1 MRTSLLAAGAS
12 ALLFACGAASSSAET
27 APSPSATP
35 AATASCDA
43 PRASS
48 SSELVVK
55 NGVGDLHG
63 TLLVPSGCG
72 KLAVALLVAGSG
84 PTDRDGNQTGKGA
97 GELALLAEGLATHG
111 IASLRFDKAGI
122 GASAAAAKPEAELRL
137 GDYVNDVAVLVKTL
151 RADARFDRVVVVGH
165 SEGSLLGMLA
175 LGAADGAGFVSLAG
189 AGRPIAD
196 VLREQLAAQLTG
208 DLLTEALRITGELE
222 AGRTVADVPKPL
234 ASLFRP
240 SVQPYLISW
249 MKVAP
254 ANAIHDLRAPA
265 LIVQGTTD
273 LQVTV
278 DDARRLHDAKPEAEL
293 AILDGMNHVLKH
305 ATGNLKEQ
313 AVSYTDPSLPLAD
326 GLVARIAS
334 FVDTLGA
341 TPP

>member
-27 APSPSATP
+27 APSPSAAP
-35 AATASCDA
+35 AATTTCDA

-48 SSELVVK
+48 SELVVP

-84 PTDRDGNQTGKGA
+84 PTDRDGNQAGKGA
-97 GELALLAEGLATHG
+97 RELALLAEGLATHG

-122 GASAAAAKPEAELRL
+122 GASAAAARPEAELRF
-137 GDYVNDVAVLVKTL
+137 GDYVSDVARLVREL

-165 SEGSLLGMLA
+165 SEGSLLGMRA
-175 LGAADGAGFVSLAG
+175 LGEADGAGFVSLAG

-208 DLLTEALRITGELE
+208 DLLTEALRIIGELE

-254 ANAIHDLRAPA
+254 ANAIHDLRVPA

-313 AVSYTDPSLPLAD
+313 SASYTDPSLPLAD
-326 GLVARIAS
+326 GLVARLAS
-334 FVDTLGA
+334 FVDTLRV
-341 TPP
+341 P